1 MTDRILHCASPTA
14 ELAAAWL
21 DNPDREVTRALVAV
35 DAFVAIAG
43 THPQNACL
51 GASRTQ

>member
-14 ELAAAWL
+14 ELAAAWP
-21 DNPDREVTRALVAV
+21 DHPDREVVQALVAV

-43 THPQNACL
+43 ADPQNARL

>member
-21 DNPDREVTRALVAV
+21 DHPDREVMRALVDG
-35 DAFVAIAG
+35 DAFVALAG
-43 THPQNACL
+43 THPQNAWL
-51 GASRTQ
+51 RASRTQ

>member
-1 MTDRILHCASPTA
+1 MTDRILHCESPIA
-14 ELAAAWL
+14 ELAAAWP
-21 DNPDREVTRALVAV
+21 DHPDREVMQALVDG
-35 DAFVAIAG
+35 DAFVALAG

>member
-21 DNPDREVTRALVAV
+21 DHPDREVMRALVVAG
-35 DAFVAIAG
+35 AFAALAG
-43 THPQNACL
+43 TYPQNARL